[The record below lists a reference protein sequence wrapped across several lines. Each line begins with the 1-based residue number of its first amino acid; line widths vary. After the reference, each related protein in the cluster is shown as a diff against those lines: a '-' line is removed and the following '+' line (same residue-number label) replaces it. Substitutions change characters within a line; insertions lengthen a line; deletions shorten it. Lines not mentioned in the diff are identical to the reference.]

1 MAATYTYSTTLS
13 TLADRL
19 RFRLGDTDM
28 GQPLLS
34 DEEIAGTL
42 TLYAQAEDSALLYLA
57 QGLIRRYARDP
68 DSVTADGVSFN
79 YRERVA
85 VWREMVAE
93 IRQAQT
99 GGLRIRKLGEPTQ
112 IVGTDEYGRP

>member
-1 MAATYTYSTTLS
+1 MAATYSASLS
-13 TLADRL
+13 SLADRI

-42 TLYAQAEDSALLYLA
+42 TLKAQNEDAALLYLA
-57 QGLIRRYARDP
+57 LGLIRRYARDP
-68 DSVTADGVSFN
+68 DSITADGVSFN

-93 IRQAQT
+93 IQSAQT
-99 GGLRIRKLGEPTQ
+99 GGLRIRKLGEPAQ
-112 IVGTDEYGRP
+112 ITGTDEYGR

>member
-1 MAATYTYSTTLS
+1 MAATYSTSLA
-13 TLADRL
+13 TLADRI

-34 DEEIAGTL
+34 DEEIAGAL
-42 TLYAQAEDSALLYLA
+42 AYKSNAEDASTLMLAL
-57 QGLIRRYARDP
+57 GLIRRYARDP

-93 IRQAQT
+93 IQSAQT
-99 GGLRIRKLGEPTQ
+99 GGLRIRKLAEPTQ
-112 IVGTDEYGRP
+112 IAGSDEYGR